1 MPPMRVLLLLLACD
15 PTLNVSD
22 SRSERRSIEGCT
34 EAVEHLHKCCP
45 EYGSYLSC
53 TVLETWAGQS
63 SSDLSASESAC
74 LRKADCGAIERA
86 IVGEKSLC
94 KITFRSSRC
103 K

>member
-15 PTLNVSD
+15 PALTVS
-22 SRSERRSIEGCT
+22 EKQTRRSIEGCA
-34 EAVEHLHKCCP
+34 EAVEHLRKCCP
-45 EYGSYLSC
+45 EYSSYLSC
-53 TVLETWAGQS
+53 TVLETWTGQA
-63 SSDLSASESAC
+63 SSDLSPSESAC
-74 LRKADCGAIERA
+74 LLKADCGAIEKA